1 MTKEEMSL
9 ELKTLTDNLEGKSK
23 TEIKNAIEAFETKHK
38 EILEAK
44 FATPSELKTATD
56 DLEAKLKLVQ
66 DHADKL
72 DVKLQNK
79 TKGDNSTKDQV
90 KGIITENFEKIGT
103 VVKAGKVYIE
113 TKTVGNM
120 TLGASLTGDQ
130 PRTFS
135 NTVATLPNQILN
147 FSDLVGTIDIGNGTY
162 TFPRRTTSEGAVATQ
177 TEGSDKGQ
185 VDYDL
190 SMIDVNTDFIA
201 GFCVYSR
208 KMANN
213 LPFLESFLPGELRR
227 SYFDGENSVFNTALA
242 AGATASSQIITG
254 KNKIEMLLNEVA
266 TLEAANWGADGI
278 VVTPA
283 DYWSILQ
290 IEKSTGAGY
299 GLPGI
304 VTLDGGQLRING
316 IPLLRANFLAAN
328 KYYVGNWAQ
337 VKKVVTEGLS
347 LQFSTEDED
356 NFRKNNITARIEA
369 QVGLAIHRPDAMIY
383 GDFTAT

>member
-1 MTKEEMSL
+1 MEKT
-9 ELKTLTDNLEGKSK
+9 ELKDALDVLKTELEGKSK
-23 TEIKNAIEAFETKHK
+23 AEVKSAIDAFEAKYK
-38 EILEAK
+38 EVLEAK
-44 FATPSELKTATD
+44 NITEAELKTATD
-56 DLEAKLKLVQ
+56 ELEAKLQAVQ

-72 DVKLQNK
+72 DVKLQAK
-79 TKGDNSTKDQV
+79 QKEIKGADPV
-90 KGIITENFEKIGT
+90 KEIITNSFDKIST

-120 TLGASLTGDQ
+120 TLSASLTGDQ

-147 FSDLVGTIDIGNGTY
+147 FSELVGMINIGNGTY
-162 TFPRRTTSEGAVATQ
+162 TFPRRTTSEGAAATQ

-185 VDYDL
+185 LDYDL

-227 SYFDGENSVFNTALA
+227 SYFDAENSVFNTALA
-242 AGATASSQIITG
+242 AGATASSQVITG
-254 KNKIEMLLNEVA
+254 QNKIEMLLAEIA
-266 TLEAANWGADGI
+266 TLEGSNWGADGI

-283 DYWSILQ
+283 DYWDILVT
-290 IEKSTGAGY
+290 EKSTGAGY

-304 VTLDGGQLRING
+304 VSLDGGQLRING
-316 IPLLRANFLAAN
+316 IPIYRANFLAAS

-337 VKKVVTEGLS
+337 ISKVVTEGLS

-369 QVGLAIHRPDAMIY
+369 QVGLAIHRPDSMIY
-383 GDFTAT
+383 GDFTST